1 MEPLPYQSVE
11 ALGAS
16 RAMRRYW
23 RMIVGL
29 VLICGIGG
37 YFYAAQSPGSYSAS
51 ATILVRALVGNAYSP
66 ETSTTQAATVALQT
80 EAQLVASS
88 QVTDLVRRN
97 LPGTTCNQD
106 LVTAKVL
113 TNTQLIKISAKA
125 ASADTARRCAQEYAT
140 DYLARRRAGRGGRP
154 NRSARGSHGPARGD
168 REGLGDGDG
177 GSQQPAPAAGR
188 GGTGGGGERVAGR
201 GPEPGWPAPGALD
214 ATREPRRGGERSADG
229 K

>member
-11 ALGAS
+11 ALGAT

-37 YFYAAQSPGSYSAS
+37 YFYAAQVRGPTAPRPRSWCAPWSAMRIRRRPAPPKQRRWLCRRRRSWSPRRRSLIWCAE
-51 ATILVRALVGNAYSP
+51 TCRAPRAM
-66 ETSTTQAATVALQT
+66 
-80 EAQLVASS
+80 
-88 QVTDLVRRN
+88 
-97 LPGTTCNQD
+97 QD

-140 DYLARRRAGRGGRP
+140 DYLARRQQVAAAAQTGQL
-154 NRSARGSHGPARGD
+154 AALTAQLAAT
-168 REGLGDGDG
+168 EKALATATAVAE
-177 GSQQPAPAAGR
+177 QPAPAAGR